1 MLLLLGYK
9 CLLYFH
15 GPKVSSQYLPE
26 YAYVC
31 VQAYISV
38 FQRGGL
44 SNFLYILIPLRLT
57 FHYPRLEVF
66 LVKLEANKLLAALRL
81 GYRHALASWPVP

>member
-1 MLLLLGYK
+1 M
-9 CLLYFH
+9 
-15 GPKVSSQYLPE
+15 SE

-31 VQAYISV
+31 VQVYISV
-38 FQRGGL
+38 CQRGGL
-44 SNFLYILIPLRLT
+44 SNFLYILIPLRPT

-81 GYRHALASWPVP
+81 GSQACTGFLACSVTAGT